1 MMIKFL
7 DHELP
12 KFRQRMQERL
22 SLSHYLAETLKYKPF
37 AEVQKEILKQWRKNV
52 IFFSLNTIWSMRIK
66 AHEFTNIQ
74 EFAEEYRK
82 QLALITNLSHYY
94 FKHALSILDGKN
106 VSTFCYLQQE
116 TAHKILNELHEWR
129 DIYQNLVIPLIINN
143 NSTLKQRMNLGY
155 DPRNLNI
162 NPQYL
167 EIEPNRVEL
176 PRTIAKIKELAE
188 EFRIH

>member
-1 MMIKFL
+1 
-7 DHELP
+7 
-12 KFRQRMQERL
+12 
-22 SLSHYLAETLKYKPF
+22 
-37 AEVQKEILKQWRKNV
+37 
-52 IFFSLNTIWSMRIK
+52 
-66 AHEFTNIQ
+66 
-74 EFAEEYRK
+74 
-82 QLALITNLSHYY
+82 
-94 FKHALSILDGKN
+94 
-106 VSTFCYLQQE
+106 
-116 TAHKILNELHEWR
+116 LHEWR